1 MGVLSRVRK
10 EKQQE
15 KVEVEKMEPGQ
26 VELSSL
32 LGWLRTFSLQSQAGS
47 ALELSDGEAMAEAL
61 VKIEPEV
68 FTPSWFAGILQSSKS
83 NKETLN
89 SVLNLLLHYYRHNL
103 GEDCASGELPVPV
116 IPPDCDELSS
126 EMVARFLKLML
137 GVAVTCSNKQ
147 TFIDKI
153 QSLDETTQH
162 ALTSCVAS
170 FIYTKEWTGRISAQS
185 LNSELKM
192 ATPPGD
198 EIWAQKCHELDF
210 QVALLKEERS
220 NLLVENED
228 LCEKVRAAQTL
239 SRKDSVKARQFETE
253 LAHIKDEFER
263 LRLAYEST
271 KEHINGMEA
280 RLKPDAGDQT
290 EKVKRLT
297 KETAELRTELAG
309 LKAGLSSGKGEAGV
323 EKWGEAGQVLGSLQE
338 QREAIAELR
347 SMIEYQAGL
356 GREVNC
362 LKDQVDILRE
372 SSYSYNRHEQ
382 ELVEI
387 RSRLSHFQ
395 LEGEDIAE
403 MLRGQNQNRTLM
415 SLESETNLSSAGL
428 GADVHANGSF
438 DQNQS
443 LLSQRNNLL
452 EETMVIAEQRSSTLS
467 GNITIHSE
475 LQSPRLSDKTI
486 HSELRSPRL
495 TRESI
500 QSKHLNNSSLH
511 FVKTVPEE
519 DEEEAAEEVRQLVEG
534 MKPSLHEELRLLQTS
549 ACSSLQ
555 SPEQVDSG
563 MDMTTES
570 TPFTSRP
577 ESELVLPDGCLEDDV
592 QATPRQLER
601 LLEESNSGSSVSS
614 TSPDS
619 GLQLEDLVQEVYVRE
634 QLVQEVYVREQ
645 GMGEAED
652 TVMESRSII
661 RSTADHVRLL
671 EKEKA
676 ALVEE
681 KEQLVRASQELLDQV
696 SNQELL
702 GKVDNQLP
710 FDPNDPKVKELEEWE
725 CSVSR
730 SVIVEDYPRNRL
742 AKLFKLKKR
751 SPKLKLRRAPYQTGK
766 TIEEKR
772 LLERRHF
779 DDDEEVSV
787 DCVNSW
793 LLSIFVKVFD

>member
-1 MGVLSRVRK
+1 
-10 EKQQE
+10 
-15 KVEVEKMEPGQ
+15 MEPGQ

-68 FTPSWFAGILQSSKS
+68 FTPSWFAGILQSSNS

-116 IPPDCDELSS
+116 IPPDCDQLSS

-162 ALTSCVAS
+162 ALTACVAS

-271 KEHINGMEA
+271 KEHINAMEA

-297 KETAELRTELAG
+297 KETAELRSELAG

-428 GADVHANGSF
+428 GADANANGSF

-452 EETMVIAEQRSSTLS
+452 EETMVIAEQRSPTLS
-467 GNITIHSE
+467 GNI
-475 LQSPRLSDKTI
+475 TI

-500 QSKHLNNSSLH
+500 HSEHLNSNLH

-577 ESELVLPDGCLEDDV
+577 ESELVLPDSCVEDDV

-619 GLQLEDLVQEVYVRE
+619 GLQLEDV
-634 QLVQEVYVREQ
+634 VQEVYVREQ
-645 GMGEAED
+645 GMAEAED

-681 KEQLVRASQELLDQV
+681 KEQLVRASQELLGQ
-696 SNQELL
+696 
-702 GKVDNQLP
+702 VDNQLP

-766 TIEEKR
+766 TIEEKS

-779 DDDEEVSV
+779 DDDEDVSV

>member
-1 MGVLSRVRK
+1 
-10 EKQQE
+10 
-15 KVEVEKMEPGQ
+15 MEPGQ

-32 LGWLRTFSLQSQAGS
+32 LGWIRTFNLQSQASS

-68 FTPSWFAGILQSSKS
+68 FTPSWFAGILQSSNSK
-83 NKETLN
+83 KETLN

-116 IPPDCDELSS
+116 IPADCEELSS

-162 ALTSCVAS
+162 ALTACVAS

-271 KEHINGMEA
+271 KEHINAMEA
-280 RLKPDAGDQT
+280 RLKPEAGDQT

-309 LKAGLSSGKGEAGV
+309 LKAGLTSGKGDSGA
-323 EKWGEAGQVLGSLQE
+323 EKWGEPGQVLGSLQE

-347 SMIEYQAGL
+347 SMIEYQGGVQAGL

-372 SSYSYNRHEQ
+372 SNHSYARHEQ

-403 MLRGQNQNRTLM
+403 MLRGQNPNRTLM

-428 GADVHANGSF
+428 GLEAPTTLE
-438 DQNQS
+438 QNQS

-452 EETMVIAEQRSSTLS
+452 EETLVVAEQLS
-467 GNITIHSE
+467 PRREAAIHSE
-475 LQSPRLSDKTI
+475 L
-486 HSELRSPRL
+486 
-495 TRESI
+495 TREANI
-500 QSKHLNNSSLH
+500 HLERLNL
-511 FVKTVPEE
+511 VKTVPEE
-519 DEEEAAEEVRQLVEG
+519 EDEEEEEEVRQLVVEG
-534 MKPSLHEELRLLQTS
+534 IKPSLHEELRLLQVS
-549 ACSSLQ
+549 ACSLQ

-577 ESELVLPDGCLEDDV
+577 ESELVLPEGCPEDDV

-601 LLEESNSGSSVSS
+601 LLEESNSASTSVSS

-619 GLQLEDLVQEVYVRE
+619 GLQMEDNQPLEEEEVVYVRE
-634 QLVQEVYVREQ
+634 GGVGR
-645 GMGEAED
+645 GAED
-652 TVMESRSII
+652 TVMESRSIL
-661 RSTADHVRLL
+661 RTTADQVRLL
-671 EKEKA
+671 EEEKA
-676 ALVEE
+676 ALVVE
-681 KEQLVRASQELLDQV
+681 KQNLMRASQELLGQD
-696 SNQELL
+696 E
-702 GKVDNQLP
+702 DNQLP
-710 FDPNDPKVKELEEWE
+710 FDPDDPKVKELEEWE

-730 SVIVEDYPRNRL
+730 SVVVEESPRSRL
-742 AKLFKLKKR
+742 TKLFKLRKR
-751 SPKLKLRRAPYQTGK
+751 SPKMRLKRRAPYHTGK
-766 TIEEKR
+766 TIEEKT
-772 LLERRHF
+772 LLERHNY
-779 DDDEEVSV
+779 DDDDDDDDVSV
-787 DCVNSW
+787 DCINSW

>member
-1 MGVLSRVRK
+1 
-10 EKQQE
+10 
-15 KVEVEKMEPGQ
+15 
-26 VELSSL
+26 
-32 LGWLRTFSLQSQAGS
+32 
-47 ALELSDGEAMAEAL
+47 
-61 VKIEPEV
+61 
-68 FTPSWFAGILQSSKS
+68 
-83 NKETLN
+83 
-89 SVLNLLLHYYRHNL
+89 
-103 GEDCASGELPVPV
+103 
-116 IPPDCDELSS
+116 
-126 EMVARFLKLML
+126 ML

-162 ALTSCVAS
+162 ALTACVAS

-271 KEHINGMEA
+271 KEHINAMEA
-280 RLKPDAGDQT
+280 RLKPEAGDQT

-309 LKAGLSSGKGEAGV
+309 LKAGLTSGKGDSGA
-323 EKWGEAGQVLGSLQE
+323 EKWGEPGQVLGSLQE

-372 SSYSYNRHEQ
+372 SNHSYARHEQ

-403 MLRGQNQNRTLM
+403 MLRGQNPNRTLM

-428 GADVHANGSF
+428 GLEAPTTLE
-438 DQNQS
+438 QNQS

-452 EETMVIAEQRSSTLS
+452 EETLVVAEQLS
-467 GNITIHSE
+467 PRREAAIHSE
-475 LQSPRLSDKTI
+475 LTREAAI
-486 HSELRSPRL
+486 HSELRREAAIHSEL
-495 TRESI
+495 TREANI
-500 QSKHLNNSSLH
+500 HLERLNL
-511 FVKTVPEE
+511 VKTVPEE
-519 DEEEAAEEVRQLVEG
+519 EDEEEEEEVRQLVVEG
-534 MKPSLHEELRLLQTS
+534 IKPSLHEELRLLQVS
-549 ACSSLQ
+549 ACSLQ

-577 ESELVLPDGCLEDDV
+577 ESELVLPEGCPEDDV

-601 LLEESNSGSSVSS
+601 LLEESNSASTSVSS

-619 GLQLEDLVQEVYVRE
+619 GLQLEDNQQPLEEEEVVYMRE
-634 QLVQEVYVREQ
+634 
-645 GMGEAED
+645 GGEAED
-652 TVMESRSII
+652 TVMESRSIL
-661 RSTADHVRLL
+661 RTTADQVRLL
-671 EKEKA
+671 EEEKA
-676 ALVEE
+676 ALVVE
-681 KEQLVRASQELLDQV
+681 KQNLMRASQELLGQD
-696 SNQELL
+696 E
-702 GKVDNQLP
+702 DNQLP
-710 FDPNDPKVKELEEWE
+710 FDPDDPKVKELEEWE

-730 SVIVEDYPRNRL
+730 SVVVEESPRSRL
-742 AKLFKLKKR
+742 TKLFKLKKR
-751 SPKLKLRRAPYQTGK
+751 SPKMKLKRRAPYHTGK
-766 TIEEKR
+766 TIEEKT
-772 LLERRHF
+772 LLERRNYDDD
-779 DDDEEVSV
+779 DDDEDDVSV
-787 DCVNSW
+787 DCINSW

>member
-1 MGVLSRVRK
+1 
-10 EKQQE
+10 
-15 KVEVEKMEPGQ
+15 MEPGQ

-68 FTPSWFAGILQSSKS
+68 FTPSWFAGILQSSNS

-116 IPPDCDELSS
+116 IPTDCDQLSS

-162 ALTSCVAS
+162 ALTACVAS

-271 KEHINGMEA
+271 KEHINAMEA

-297 KETAELRTELAG
+297 KETAELRSELAG

-428 GADVHANGSF
+428 GADANATGSF

-452 EETMVIAEQRSSTLS
+452 EETMVIAEQRSPTLS
-467 GNITIHSE
+467 GNI
-475 LQSPRLSDKTI
+475 TI

-500 QSKHLNNSSLH
+500 HSEHLNSNLH

-577 ESELVLPDGCLEDDV
+577 ESELVLPDGCVEDDV

-619 GLQLEDLVQEVYVRE
+619 GLQLEDV
-634 QLVQEVYVREQ
+634 VQEVYVREQ
-645 GMGEAED
+645 GMADAED

-681 KEQLVRASQELLDQV
+681 KEQLVRASQELLGQ
-696 SNQELL
+696 
-702 GKVDNQLP
+702 VDNQLP

-766 TIEEKR
+766 TIEEKS

-779 DDDEEVSV
+779 DDDEDVSV

>member
-1 MGVLSRVRK
+1 
-10 EKQQE
+10 
-15 KVEVEKMEPGQ
+15 MEPGQ

-32 LGWLRTFSLQSQAGS
+32 MGWLRTFSLQSQAGS
-47 ALELSDGEAMAEAL
+47 AVELSDGEAMAEAL

-68 FTPSWFAGILQSSKS
+68 FTPSWFAGILQSSNS

-116 IPPDCDELSS
+116 IPPDSEELST

-162 ALTSCVAS
+162 ALTACVAS

-220 NLLVENED
+220 NLMVENED

-271 KEHINGMEA
+271 KEHINAMEA

-309 LKAGLSSGKGEAGV
+309 LKAGLSTGKGESGA

-403 MLRGQNQNRTLM
+403 ILRGQNPNRTIM

-428 GADVHANGSF
+428 NGDLGGGLGGDLGGDLGGGLGVGGDAQANSSL

-452 EETMVIAEQRSSTLS
+452 EETLVFADQR
-467 GNITIHSE
+467 
-475 LQSPRLSDKTI
+475 SPRLARDVTI

-500 QSKHLNNSSLH
+500 HSESFNNSLH

-519 DEEEAAEEVRQLVEG
+519 DEEEETSEEVRQLVEK
-534 MKPSLHEELRLLQTS
+534 MKPSLHEELRLLQAS
-549 ACSSLQ
+549 ACSLT

-577 ESELVLPDGCLEDDV
+577 ESELVLPDGCPEDDV

-619 GLQLEDLVQEVYVRE
+619 GLQLED
-634 QLVQEVYVREQ
+634 VQEVYVREQ
-645 GMGEAED
+645 GMAEAED
-652 TVMESRSII
+652 TVMESRSLL
-661 RSTADHVRLL
+661 RSTEDHVRLL

-681 KEQLVRASQELLDQV
+681 KEQLVRVSQELLGQ
-696 SNQELL
+696 
-702 GKVDNQLP
+702 VDNQLP

-742 AKLFKLKKR
+742 AKLFKMKKR
-751 SPKLKLRRAPYQTGK
+751 SPKLKLRRASYQAGR
-766 TIEEKR
+766 TIEEKT

-779 DDDEEVSV
+779 DDDDEDDEDVSV
-787 DCVNSW
+787 ACVNSW
-793 LLSIFVKVFD
+793 LLAIFVKVFD

>member
-1 MGVLSRVRK
+1 
-10 EKQQE
+10 
-15 KVEVEKMEPGQ
+15 
-26 VELSSL
+26 
-32 LGWLRTFSLQSQAGS
+32 
-47 ALELSDGEAMAEAL
+47 
-61 VKIEPEV
+61 
-68 FTPSWFAGILQSSKS
+68 
-83 NKETLN
+83 
-89 SVLNLLLHYYRHNL
+89 
-103 GEDCASGELPVPV
+103 
-116 IPPDCDELSS
+116 
-126 EMVARFLKLML
+126 
-137 GVAVTCSNKQ
+137 
-147 TFIDKI
+147 
-153 QSLDETTQH
+153 
-162 ALTSCVAS
+162 
-170 FIYTKEWTGRISAQS
+170 
-185 LNSELKM
+185 M

-271 KEHINGMEA
+271 KEHINAMEA
-280 RLKPDAGDQT
+280 RLKPDAGDQN
-290 EKVKRLT
+290 EKVRRLT

-309 LKAGLSSGKGEAGV
+309 LKAGLSSGKGEVGV

-338 QREAIAELR
+338 QREAISELR

-362 LKDQVDILRE
+362 LKDQVDILCE

-395 LEGEDIAE
+395 LEGEDMAE
-403 MLRGQNQNRTLM
+403 MLRGQNQNRPLM

-428 GADVHANGSF
+428 GADAQPTSSF
-438 DQNQS
+438 DQNGS

-452 EETMVIAEQRSSTLS
+452 EETMVIAEQRSPTLS
-467 GNITIHSE
+467 GNITNIQSE
-475 LQSPRLSDKTI
+475 LRSPRLSRDVTI
-486 HSELRSPRL
+486 HTELQSPRL

-500 QSKHLNNSSLH
+500 HSEHLNNSSLH

-577 ESELVLPDGCLEDDV
+577 ESELVLPDGCPEDDV
-592 QATPRQLER
+592 EATPRQLER

-619 GLQLEDLVQEVYVRE
+619 GLPLEDVQEA
-634 QLVQEVYVREQ
+634 YVREQ
-645 GMGEAED
+645 GMAEAED
-652 TVMESRSII
+652 TVMESRSIL

-681 KEQLVRASQELLDQV
+681 KEQLVLASQELLSSQ
-696 SNQELL
+696 
-702 GKVDNQLP
+702 VDNQLP

-751 SPKLKLRRAPYQTGK
+751 SPKLKLRRAPYQK
-766 TIEEKR
+766 EKSIEEKT

-779 DDDEEVSV
+779 DDDDEDVSV
-787 DCVNSW
+787 ACVNSW

>member
-1 MGVLSRVRK
+1 
-10 EKQQE
+10 
-15 KVEVEKMEPGQ
+15 MEPGQ

-68 FTPSWFAGILQSSKS
+68 FTPSWFAGILQSSNS

-116 IPPDCDELSS
+116 IPTDCDQLSS

-162 ALTSCVAS
+162 ALTACVAS

-271 KEHINGMEA
+271 KEHINAMEA

-297 KETAELRTELAG
+297 KETAELRSELAG

-428 GADVHANGSF
+428 GADANATGSF

-452 EETMVIAEQRSSTLS
+452 EETMVIAEQRSPTLS
-467 GNITIHSE
+467 GNI
-475 LQSPRLSDKTI
+475 TI

-500 QSKHLNNSSLH
+500 HSEHLNSNLH

-577 ESELVLPDGCLEDDV
+577 ESELVLPDGCVEDDV

-619 GLQLEDLVQEVYVRE
+619 GLQLEDV
-634 QLVQEVYVREQ
+634 VQEVYVREQ
-645 GMGEAED
+645 GMAEAED

-681 KEQLVRASQELLDQV
+681 KEQLVRASQELLGQ
-696 SNQELL
+696 
-702 GKVDNQLP
+702 VDNQLP

-766 TIEEKR
+766 TIEEKS

-779 DDDEEVSV
+779 DDDEDVSV

>member
-1 MGVLSRVRK
+1 
-10 EKQQE
+10 
-15 KVEVEKMEPGQ
+15 MEPGQ

-68 FTPSWFAGILQSSKS
+68 FTPSWFAGILQSSNS

-116 IPPDCDELSS
+116 IPTDCDQLSS

-162 ALTSCVAS
+162 ALTACVAS

-271 KEHINGMEA
+271 KEHINAMEA

-297 KETAELRTELAG
+297 KETAELRSELAG

-428 GADVHANGSF
+428 GADANATGSF

-452 EETMVIAEQRSSTLS
+452 EETMVIAEQRSPTLS
-467 GNITIHSE
+467 GNI
-475 LQSPRLSDKTI
+475 TI

-500 QSKHLNNSSLH
+500 HSEHLNSNLH

-577 ESELVLPDGCLEDDV
+577 ESELVLPDGCVEDEV

-619 GLQLEDLVQEVYVRE
+619 GLQLEDV
-634 QLVQEVYVREQ
+634 VQEVYVREQ
-645 GMGEAED
+645 GMAEAED

-681 KEQLVRASQELLDQV
+681 KEQLVRASQELLGQ
-696 SNQELL
+696 
-702 GKVDNQLP
+702 VDNQLP

-766 TIEEKR
+766 TIEEKS

-779 DDDEEVSV
+779 DDDEDVSV